1 MKSTS
6 LIRIGSRQSA
16 LAMAQ
21 TQQVVDCVNFN
32 TEYEIVP
39 IVSTGDKIAGP
50 LRDHGGKSLFTKEL
64 DLALLN
70 GTIDLAIHS
79 MKDVETPLHKGL
91 EIAAVPLREDARDIL
106 IYRQGLNLDNLPANA
121 KIGTSSLRRGY
132 QLNFYFKN
140 IEIVPCRGNI
150 QTRLQ
155 KFQNKEMAGIILA
168 VSGLKRMGLLNNGSI
183 LGVDAQTQIL
193 DHEKHVPAAGQ
204 GALVILKR
212 KGDKRFDD
220 ALLKINHATS
230 RLMIELERKVI
241 EGLNVTCHDPIG
253 VYAQMHKKEI
263 QLKVMLFDKNDH
275 KRVAPIIMQMSE
287 KLPNFGLCL
296 EIFIESVK
304 RACEFRKYL

>member
-1 MKSTS
+1 
-6 LIRIGSRQSA
+6 
-16 LAMAQ
+16 
-21 TQQVVDCVNFN
+21 
-32 TEYEIVP
+32 
-39 IVSTGDKIAGP
+39 
-50 LRDHGGKSLFTKEL
+50 
-64 DLALLN
+64 
-70 GTIDLAIHS
+70 
-79 MKDVETPLHKGL
+79 
-91 EIAAVPLREDARDIL
+91 
-106 IYRQGLNLDNLPANA
+106 
-121 KIGTSSLRRGY
+121 
-132 QLNFYFKN
+132 
-140 IEIVPCRGNI
+140 
-150 QTRLQ
+150 
-155 KFQNKEMAGIILA
+155 MAGIILA
-168 VSGLKRMGLLNNGSI
+168 VSGLKRMGLLSNGSI
-183 LGVDAQTQIL
+183 LGIEAQTQIL

-241 EGLNVTCHDPIG
+241 AGLNVTCHDPIG

-275 KRVAPIIMQMSE
+275 KMVAPIIMQMSE

>member
-6 LIRIGSRQSA
+6 LIRIGSRQSSLA
-16 LAMAQ
+16 LAQ
-21 TQQVVDCVNFN
+21 TQQVIDCVDFN
-32 TEYEIVP
+32 SEYEIVP

-70 GTIDLAIHS
+70 GTIDLAVHS
-79 MKDVETPLHKGL
+79 MKDVETPLHKDL

-106 IYRQGLNLDNLPANA
+106 IYRQGLNLDNLPADT
-121 KIGTSSLRRGY
+121 KIGTSSLRRGH

-150 QTRLQ
+150 QTRLL
-155 KFQNKEMAGIILA
+155 KFQNNEMAGIILA
-168 VSGLKRMGLLNNGSI
+168 VAGLKRMGLLNNGSI
-183 LGVDAQTQIL
+183 LGVEAQTQIL
-193 DHEKHVPAAGQ
+193 DYEKHVPAAGQ
-204 GALVILKR
+204 GALVVLKR
-212 KGDKRFDD
+212 KGDNRFDD
-220 ALLKINHATS
+220 ALLKINHSPS
-230 RLMIELERKVI
+230 RLMIEIERQVI

-253 VYAQMHKKEI
+253 VHAQIHKKEI
-263 QLKVMLFDKNDH
+263 QLKVMLFDKNEP
-275 KRVAPIIMQMSE
+275 KSAAPIIMQMSE
-287 KLPNFGLCL
+287 ELADFELCI